1 MKLLATLIVAML
13 LASPSQAQ
21 RVSFGLFGDT
31 PYNAWERRHLPELIA
46 EMDRE
51 DLAFVIHDGDIK
63 SGSDVCSDA
72 AFLDV
77 LGAFGKSMHP
87 LVYVPGDNE
96 WTDCHRRSNGS
107 HDPLERLAKLRELFF
122 VDAHALGQ
130 RKLVLERQSNDSA
143 FAAYRENVRW
153 EADGVLF
160 VGLNLPGSS
169 NNFHGAKGNVG
180 PSSEYLARG
189 KANHAWLAQA
199 FAKARDRR
207 LAGLLLVIQGNPGFH
222 AANAGRPATG
232 YADFLDQLRRE
243 TMAFA
248 GQVVLVHG
256 DTHQHRIDQPME
268 DPETGATIK
277 NFTRVETFGS
287 PSFGWIKA
295 SVDPANPTLFRFEPR
310 IFAKPELQ

>member
-1 MKLLATLIVAML
+1 MKLLATLILAML

-63 SGSDVCSDA
+63 SGSDECSDA
-72 AFLDV
+72 AFLDI

-130 RKLVLERQSNDSA
+130 RKLVLERQSNDPA

-153 EADGVLF
+153 QAGGVLF

-169 NNFHGAKGNVG
+169 NNFHGAKGGVG
-180 PSSEYLARG
+180 PSSEYLTRG
-189 KANHAWLAQA
+189 KANRAWLAQA
-199 FAKARDRR
+199 FALARDRR

-243 TMAFA
+243 TTAFA

-256 DTHQHRIDQPME
+256 DTHQQRIDQPME

-295 SVDPANPTLFRFEPR
+295 SIDPAHPRLFHFEPR
-310 IFAKPELQ
+310 IFAKPVLQ